1 MFYLTFPREPF
12 ELNVSVQDKVIPY
25 GFDEASR
32 CDALL
37 LHCYMD
43 KTLNYIGK
51 LVNIFTSVSQITQN
65 ILLLMLVQSLVKIR
79 FFILHFDTIGSYK
92 EPTMNIRHLE
102 PSELSITNTFY
113 KKINFEL

>member
-1 MFYLTFPREPF
+1 MYFDAILDVCREPF
-12 ELNVSVQDKVIPY
+12 ELNVCVQDKTVAY

-51 LVNIFTSVSQITQN
+51 LVRGGR
-65 ILLLMLVQSLVKIR
+65 IL
-79 FFILHFDTIGSYK
+79 
-92 EPTMNIRHLE
+92 
-102 PSELSITNTFY
+102 
-113 KKINFEL
+113 